1 MDESAALV
9 IDDIVGSAIT
19 IDGAIVLISL
29 GAGGHMIDLALP
41 AAKADELL
49 TVLTEA
55 VMKAARNRGR

>member
-29 GAGGHMIDLALP
+29 GAGGRTIDLAFP
-41 AAKADELL
+41 AAKADELM

-55 VMKAARNRGR
+55 LVRAARNR